1 MNRQHIVDALFT
13 SLARIEEQV
22 HPHATLLPEFPR
34 SIQLNSY
41 SCGAKSA
48 YTILKYFG
56 KKCTLQS
63 VEKALRTDEDG
74 TAVSDIK
81 RVFKQ
86 FGLQCRTMR
95 KPTIK
100 DLKAAIDAG
109 CPVLISLY
117 EGEHY
122 AVIYGC
128 SRTHAFV
135 MNPSLD
141 ATEDGVGSVS
151 VAVPLGEFRKMWDG
165 WGIVVKS

>member
-13 SLARIEEQV
+13 SLARTEEQL
-22 HPHATLLPEFPR
+22 HPDATLLKSFPR
-34 SIQLNSY
+34 SIQLNQY
-41 SCGAKSA
+41 SCGAKST

-56 KKCTLQS
+56 KKCTPQS

-86 FGLQCRTMR
+86 YGLQCRTLRM
-95 KPTIK
+95 PMIK
-100 DLKAAIDAG
+100 DLKAAIDGG

-122 AVIYGC
+122 AAFFGQ

-151 VAVPLGEFRKMWDG
+151 VAVTLEKFRKIWDR